1 MTYITSNRLT
11 THKIKDALKHTH
23 HVLQE
28 AWKSSPKF
36 YPIDK
41 ARPRPKNKRKRKK
54 DPKNQKTKTKEKR
67 KKKKEK
73 RKQEKKRMQ
82 IKCYLPCKRTI
93 DPSSNIHCN
102 EYNSYHKGIKIQE

>member
-11 THKIKDALKHTH
+11 THKIKDPLKHTH

-41 ARPRPKNKRKRKK
+41 AWPRPKKK
-54 DPKNQKTKTKEKR
+54 KEKEKKTQKTKKER
-67 KKKKEK
+67 KKEKEK